1 MKKLRHDAIFGRK
14 AKNHEPRFGIVFSLG
29 GALKRTARKCV
40 EKQDYEWELWAIP
53 DLDSSHFLATVSAI
67 EVR

>member
-1 MKKLRHDAIFGRK
+1 MLFSAGKQRITSRDLGSF
-14 AKNHEPRFGIVFSLG
+14 FSLG